1 MRELITW
8 RATIK
13 EWLMDDVIDMILS
26 EAGNVSHN
34 KKGQFTAK
42 GEEAKTYSMSKSGAR
57 RAGID
62 DKYVGRGKMTG
73 NRDKDGNPKFNSP
86 FGMNTSDKKQC
97 GRTDFKKDTGKSPSH
112 SCKDYPEMYS
122 EELIEEDE
130 LIMDGD
136 EEQDKAYWRSTIKQA
151 IEHEVGRALKQNN
164 CSLTDLMRAMN
175 AWELSKKGKM
185 DKEAD

>member
-26 EAGNVSHN
+26 EAGRTDHKSD
-34 KKGQFTAK
+34 GTFPAK
-42 GEEAKTYSMSKSGAR
+42 GEKATTYSMSKSGAK
-57 RAGID
+57 RAGISD
-62 DKYVGRGKMTG
+62 DYVGRGKTTSKG
-73 NRDKDGNPKFNSP
+73 NYSSL
-86 FGMNTSDKKQC
+86 FGMNTSTKGKQC
-97 GRTDFKKDTGKSPSH
+97 GRQEMPQGTKKSPTH

-130 LIMDGD
+130 LIMDG
-136 EEQDKAYWRSTIKQA
+136 EEEVDRAYWRSTIKQA
-151 IEHEVGRALKQNN
+151 IEHEVSRALKQNN
-164 CSLTDLMRAMN
+164 CSLHDLMRAMN

-185 DKEAD
+185 NKEAD

>member
-42 GEEAKTYSMSKSGAR
+42 GEEAKTYSMSKSGAK
-57 RAGID
+57 RAGISD
-62 DKYVGRGKMTG
+62 DYVGRGKTTSKG
-73 NRDKDGNPKFNSP
+73 NYSSL
-86 FGMNTSDKKQC
+86 FGMNTSTKGKQC
-97 GRTDFKKDTGKSPSH
+97 GRQEMPQGTKKSPTH

-130 LIMDGD
+130 LIMDG
-136 EEQDKAYWRSTIKQA
+136 EEEVDRAYWRSTIKQA
-151 IEHEVGRALKQNN
+151 IEHEVSRALKQNN
-164 CSLTDLMRAMN
+164 CSLHDLMRAMN